1 MRPELPQE
9 IVRLFRAKQAR
20 RRELARLPF
29 EEKMRIVF
37 QLQRTADDILTMR
50 GRPERRRKIGSAPRP
65 RALSLN
71 PFKK

>member
-1 MRPELPQE
+1 MRRELPRE
-9 IVRLFRAKQAR
+9 IVKLFRAKQAR

-37 QLQRTADDILTMR
+37 KLQRTADEILAMR
-50 GRPERRRKIGSAPRP
+50 GSPERRRKTGSAPRP
-65 RALSLN
+65 QALSLS

>member
-1 MRPELPQE
+1 MRPELPRE

-37 QLQRTADDILTMR
+37 QLQRTADEIRTMR
-50 GRPERRRKIGSAPRP
+50 GSPERRRRAGSAPRP
-65 RALSLN
+65 RALPLN
-71 PFKK
+71 P

>member
-1 MRPELPQE
+1 MRSELPKE
-9 IVRLFRAKQAR
+9 IVKLIRAKQAR

-37 QLQRTADDILTMR
+37 QLQRTADEIRAMR
-50 GRPERRRKIGSAPRP
+50 RIRERRRKTGSAPRP

-71 PFKK
+71 P

>member
-1 MRPELPQE
+1 MRSELPKE
-9 IVRLFRAKQAR
+9 IVQLFRAKQAR

-37 QLQRTADDILTMR
+37 QLQRTADEIRAMR
-50 GRPERRRKIGSAPRP
+50 RIRERRRKTGSAPRP

-71 PFKK
+71 P

>member
-1 MRPELPQE
+1 MRSELPKE
-9 IVRLFRAKQAR
+9 IVKLIRAKQAR

-37 QLQRTADDILTMR
+37 QLQRTADEILAMR
-50 GRPERRRKIGSAPRP
+50 RSRERRRKTGSAPRP

-71 PFKK
+71 PYVK

>member
-1 MRPELPQE
+1 MRPELPRE
-9 IVRLFRAKQAR
+9 IVQLFRAKQAR

-50 GRPERRRKIGSAPRP
+50 GNPERRCKIGSATRP
-65 RALSLN
+65 RALPLN
-71 PFKK
+71 P